1 MDKFIIHIIRS
12 QKAFPS
18 TNFFLNTL
26 TWNLRK
32 NTKEVDFVEVFNGKK
47 NKDGEVKPKLL
58 IVSDDKDVKA
68 WCMMNSVDWKPVS
81 NKLKANR
88 LLPFWNGPAYKS
100 LPVEMQSEEDQQI
113 DKLIQ
118 EAGSDCQIIHRYP
131 SIKFRAT
138 QKIQLMLKQGK
149 VPTVEHFREIYQKNT
164 ELADELRERVTWRD
178 DPLPIDEDT
187 GLPLA
192 KEENEQ
198 NKELLNSY
206 TFNAN
211 MAFACVQEL
220 AK

>member
-1 MDKFIIHIIRS
+1 MPTIDGRRQRQIGIRD
-12 QKAFPS
+12 S
-18 TNFFLNTL
+18 T
-26 TWNLRK
+26 
-32 NTKEVDFVEVFNGKK
+32 FNGEKG
-47 NKDGEVKPKLL
+47 KDGEVKPKLL
-58 IVSDDKDVKA
+58 IVSDDKDVKG
-68 WCMMNSVDWKPVS
+68 WCLINNVDWKPVS

-149 VPTVEHFREIYQKNT
+149 IPTIEHFQKEYKENT
-164 ELADELRERVTWRD
+164 EQADELRERVTWRN

-187 GLPLA
+187 GLSIS
-192 KEENEQ
+192 KETNDT
-198 NKELLNSY
+198 NKDLLTSN

-211 MAFACVQEL
+211 LASACAQEFICP
-220 AK
+220 

>member
-12 QKAFPS
+12 TKAFPS

-26 TWNLRK
+26 SWNLRK

-47 NKDGEVKPKLL
+47 GTDGEVKPKLL
-58 IVSDDKDVKA
+58 IVSDDKDVKG
-68 WCMMNSVDWKPVS
+68 WCLINNVDWKPVS

-149 VPTVEHFREIYQKNT
+149 IPTVEHFREVYQKNT
-164 ELADELRERVTWRD
+164 EQADELRARVTWRD

-211 MAFACVQEL
+211 LAFACAQEL
-220 AK
+220 SK